1 MKDFDHAAV
10 FIAIAIIA
18 FLGFALDWIIGDSD
32 AYAKV
37 VSGARDIIVAA
48 AASFGAYMAW
58 RGLKEWN
65 RQFNAKNQYKLTRR
79 VLKSVYELRD
89 GIHNFRRI
97 IISGEEMMAALVQ
110 LGEKIPEKEGELYA
124 FMMGKGKIAA
134 YHVRLL
140 NMMKAVKSL
149 RNEMTE
155 SEMFWGQDAVGK
167 YLFPLI
173 ELAYELH
180 DAHDVHSR
188 ALNIEKTWGMMT
200 DPGLKETHEN
210 KIMGRDTDDFGKRVT
225 EVVTNIE
232 NWLRPTLM
240 P

>member
-1 MKDFDHAAV
+1 MKNFDCAAIFV
-10 FIAIAIIA
+10 AIAIIA
-18 FLGFALDWIIGDSD
+18 FLGFPLAWIIGDLD

-37 VSGARDIIVAA
+37 ISGARDIIVAA

-58 RGLKEWN
+58 RGLKEWK

-89 GIHNFRRI
+89 GIHDFRRGFI
-97 IISGEEMMAALVQ
+97 LGEEMMAALIQ
-110 LGEKIPEKEGELYA
+110 LGEKIPETEGELRA
-124 FMMGKGKIAA
+124 FMIGKGTIAA

-149 RNEMTE
+149 RIEMTE
-155 SEMFWGQDAVGK
+155 SEMFWGQDAVGE

-173 ELAYELH
+173 ALAYELH
-180 DAHDVHSR
+180 DAHHAHSH
-188 ALNIEKTWGMMT
+188 ALSIEEKGGMT
-200 DPGLKETHEN
+200 DPELKGTHEN
-210 KIMGRDTDDFGKRVT
+210 KIRGHDTDHFGKRVT

-232 NWLRPTLM
+232 KWLRPKLM